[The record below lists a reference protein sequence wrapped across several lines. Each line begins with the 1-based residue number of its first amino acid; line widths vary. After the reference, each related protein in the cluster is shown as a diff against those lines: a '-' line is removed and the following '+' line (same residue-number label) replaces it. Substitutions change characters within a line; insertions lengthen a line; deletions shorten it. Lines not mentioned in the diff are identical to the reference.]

1 MTRTMIKNTAVLIIA
16 AVLAITALI
25 VVNTEESHAD
35 AYKYKVT
42 IYSGEQGTF
51 NGKKVWTKEYA
62 IGERCQATFK
72 SLRFK
77 LNSGESQKYY
87 AKGFRITGH
96 DNDEA
101 TGYPKLNFRV
111 YEDVSYEVAY
121 GIKGDMVKYVVN
133 YVEKGTNKKLH
144 GSDTFYGMVGDKPVV
159 AYTYIEGY
167 VPDAY
172 NKGKTLQRDESKN
185 VFTFTYTEGEEPAP
199 DNQNNQNGQNNNPNA
214 GPQAPGTANNPAGTN
229 VNPNANQN
237 DGNAN
242 INDNDVPQVDPGNN
256 DDNGNTPDQ
265 TIDDDPTPQG
275 INSNSNVLLIGSIAG
290 LLLLLLLIL
299 FFLKKKKKEQG
310 VEEESEE

>member
-1 MTRTMIKNTAVLIIA
+1 MTRTMLKNAAVMILA

-25 VVNTEESHAD
+25 VVNTEESHAEP
-35 AYKYKVT
+35 YKYKVT

-51 NGKKVWTKEYA
+51 NGKKVWTKEYNA
-62 IGERCQATFK
+62 GEYCTEDLK
-72 SLRFK
+72 TLGHK
-77 LNSGESQKYY
+77 LNGGESQKYY

-101 TGYPKLNFRV
+101 VAYPKLNFKV

-121 GIKGDMVKYVVN
+121 RIAGDMVKYVVN
-133 YVEKGTNKKLH
+133 YVENGTNKKLH
-144 GSDTFYGMVGDKPVV
+144 DSETYYGMVGDKPVV

-185 VFTFTYTEGEEPAP
+185 VFTFTYSEGVAEEQN
-199 DNQNNQNGQNNNPNA
+199 NQNNQNGQNNNANV

-242 INDNDVPQVDPGNN
+242 INDNAVPQVNPGNN

-265 TIDDDPTPQG
+265 MIDDDPTPQG
-275 INSNSNVLLIGSIAG
+275 INSRSNVLLIGGLAG
-290 LLLLLLLIL
+290 LLLLIMLIL
-299 FFLKKKKKEQG
+299 FFLNKKKKEQSAD
-310 VEEESEE
+310 EASEE